1 MSTLDERLDAVLSDL
16 GIEVIAG
23 ETRLTLPVVITP
35 TDLRLLGH
43 AGQLLRFACT
53 EQREA
58 DAALFFN
65 ALRRA
70 ERKTHIDRERG
81 LTHALALTIPLP
93 PCALRTVVHEFKP
106 QLERAL
112 TPEAR
117 DVALLL
123 VVCNAVLDAT
133 ADA

>member
-1 MSTLDERLDAVLSDL
+1 MPLVFTASDL
-16 GIEVIAG
+16 K
-23 ETRLTLPVVITP
+23 
-35 TDLRLLGH
+35 LLGLSGQVLRH
-43 AGQLLRFACT
+43 AFVERQ
-53 EQREA
+53 EP
-58 DAALFFN
+58 DAALFFS

-70 ERKTHIDRERG
+70 KRVPVVLPDGSRG
-81 LTHALALTIPLP
+81 NMIELTIPLP